1 MRKSKP
7 RFVRIG
13 PCITHNGERTAVIM
27 TIVGWMTFLVF
38 GGLTAIAVWEV
49 LPTLRRVR
57 RADVRRTADA
67 PRTQVILSLKGL
79 DPFLDRCL
87 DRLASQDYPNY
98 QVTVVVDSREDPS
111 WEQAQAA
118 QRSFGSSL
126 IDLKVRTHRSQQCTR
141 KLSNLLTAFDALPP
155 EVEIIALCDGD
166 AVVHESWLS
175 ELVEGLRDEELAAVG
190 ANRWYSPTTFDI
202 ATLSRHY
209 WNALAV
215 PSTHQHLILW
225 AGSLAIRRS
234 IIDEPAFRAAFARG
248 FADDT
253 VIARYLH
260 DTCRKSRLLDGTYIV
275 NSETT
280 SIAGYWNFLV
290 RQMLCVRIH
299 HPRWTPIFLHS
310 LLLALASALLA
321 VSALSGAWTAFAIG
335 FGGEVIYGLTLLG
348 LLSLYDRKLRQTF
361 PERQSLHVPI
371 SLRRALMAIPAL
383 LFTSVVYPAATITAA
398 WTRKHVWRGVEYNL
412 ERGRVI
418 TSIDRNEQ
426 APIPVPAESV
436 ITTPASD
443 AA

>member
-1 MRKSKP
+1 
-7 RFVRIG
+7 
-13 PCITHNGERTAVIM
+13 M
-27 TIVGWMTFLVF
+27 TVLVF
-38 GGLTAIAVWEV
+38 GGLTAIAVWQV
-49 LPTLRRVR
+49 LPALWRVR
-57 RADVRRTADA
+57 RADVRRAIDT
-67 PRTQVILSLKGL
+67 PRAQVILSLKGL
-79 DPFLDRCL
+79 DPFLERCL

-98 QVTVVVDSREDPS
+98 QVTVVVDSQEDPA
-111 WEQAQAA
+111 WDQALAA

-126 IDLKVRTHRSQQCTR
+126 IDLKVRTHRSQHCTR
-141 KLSNLLTAFDALPP
+141 KLSNLLTAIESLPAGI
-155 EVEIIALCDGD
+155 EIIALCDGD

-175 ELVEGLRDEELAAVG
+175 ELVGGLEDNELAAVG
-190 ANRWYSPTTFDI
+190 ANRWYAPTTFDL

-215 PSTHQHLILW
+215 PNTHQHAILW

-234 IIDEPAFRAAFARG
+234 IVDEPDFRAAFARG

-260 DTCRKSRLLDGTYIV
+260 DTGRKSRLLGGTYVV

-299 HPRWTPIFLHS
+299 HPRWTPIFIHS
-310 LLLALASALLA
+310 LVLAFSTALLA
-321 VSALSGAWTAFAIG
+321 AAAVSGGWTAFAIG
-335 FGGEVIYGLTLLG
+335 LTCEVLYGLVLIC
-348 LLSLYDRKLRQTF
+348 LLSLYDLKLRRTYS
-361 PERQSLHVPI
+361 ERQSLQVPV
-371 SLRRALMAIPAL
+371 SRRRVLMTVPAL

-398 WTRKHVWRGVEYNL
+398 WTRKHVWRGVEYHL

-418 TSIDRNEQ
+418 TAIDLDEHAAIP
-426 APIPVPAESV
+426 APVESA
-436 ITTPASD
+436 ITTAASD